1 MQITMSDE
9 KALEYYIREV
19 NRAEIGLFY
28 LSGHSDE
35 EALNKI
41 MDAVSRI
48 ETNLES
54 VKICCKNIRRKNGS

>member
-19 NRAEIGLFY
+19 NRAEISLFY

-35 EALNKI
+35 EALNQI

-48 ETNLES
+48 EANLES